1 MPDLPVV
8 VTQAGA
14 QPTPPA
20 KLLSELLARV
30 AAKVPGYTA
39 NLPPA
44 LITDLASTAT
54 GAVALI
60 DSAMVEAINS
70 VTPYGAN
77 IPLLDQL
84 GNIYGVTKG
93 VGYNTSVYVTFI
105 GTPGFIVPKGFV
117 VSDGNY
123 QYQVQNNII
132 VPSGGQTEPVYCLAI
147 QSGTWAVPAGSVTQV
162 ITSVP
167 ATISLSCT
175 NLAAGLP
182 GASEQ
187 PEWSYRSQVM
197 QSGMSTAQGV
207 PDFLK
212 SMLRKVPG
220 VKENLI
226 SYRQVSNGKWAVIVG
241 GGDTYDVA
249 AAIYAG
255 IPDISVLTVD
265 VTSEGETAPESVTV
279 TIQDYPDE
287 YNIPYIIPASQ
298 ITSVIL
304 TWNTAA
310 LNAVNPDTVSTLAKP
325 LIVEYINS
333 LAVGEP
339 VNIYQIQTIFLAIMT
354 TMVNPTQV
362 SLIDVQV
369 GINGEIVPPD
379 EGTDL
384 VYGDTYGYFS
394 ADASHVTV
402 QKYGSTTTS
411 Q

>member
-1 MPDLPVV
+1 MTDLPVV

-20 KLLSELLARV
+20 KLLSELIASV

-84 GNIYGVTKG
+84 GNIYGVTQG

-123 QYQVQNNII
+123 QYQVQNNVI
-132 VPSGGQTEPVYCLAI
+132 VPSDGQTDPVYCLAI

-167 ATISLSCT
+167 ATISLNCT
-175 NLAAGLP
+175 NMTAGLP

-226 SYRQVSNGKWAVIVG
+226 SYRQVSTGKWAVIVG

-249 AAIYAG
+249 AAIYQS

-265 VTSEGETAPESVTV
+265 VASEGETAPESVTV

-298 ITSVIL
+298 IASIIL

-369 GINGEIVPPD
+369 GINGAIVLPE

-384 VYGDTYGYFS
+384 VYGDTYGYFT

-402 QKYGSTTTS
+402 QKYGNTTTS